1 MLYSL
6 FTSAILASSL
16 VAAAAVPVDAA
27 TPTTS
32 AIATIPTTVPA
43 STCTNLTPA
52 EVTALQQ
59 KLALAPSTPD
69 RQAILFPNPPSGCN
83 YAYQFIN
90 QTVKPPTGGSIV
102 LAGVDQVPGLL
113 GTSIGFAVGFV
124 NACGLNVPHS
134 HPRANEFLTVIEGQL
149 IGGLI
154 LEAAEGGNPSTPG
167 PLPMITNTLQN
178 FTGMLFPQGDVHFQF
193 NPTCKPAVFA
203 AGFDNIDPGRTQIA
217 RTFLS
222 VMPDELL
229 LTATGGVLDPTLI
242 GQLRNK
248 IPNEF
253 AELIDSCAKRCGIT
267 TA

>member
-6 FTSAILASSL
+6 STSVILTSIIT
-16 VAAAAVPVDAA
+16 AAAAVPVDGA
-27 TPTTS
+27 TPTTN
-32 AIATIPTTVPA
+32 AVATIPSTVPA

-69 RQAILFPNPPSGCN
+69 RQAILFPDPPSGCN

-90 QTVKPPTGGSIV
+90 QTAIPPTGGSIV

-154 LEAAEGGNPSTPG
+154 LETAEGGNPSARG

-193 NPTCKPAVFA
+193 NPTCEPAVFA

-222 VMPDELL
+222 VMPDEAIT
-229 LTATGGVLDPTLI
+229 TATGEVLDPALI
-242 GQLRNK
+242 GELRGK
-248 IPNEF
+248 IPNDF
-253 AELIDSCAKRCGIT
+253 AVLIESCAKRCGIIP
-267 TA
+267 A